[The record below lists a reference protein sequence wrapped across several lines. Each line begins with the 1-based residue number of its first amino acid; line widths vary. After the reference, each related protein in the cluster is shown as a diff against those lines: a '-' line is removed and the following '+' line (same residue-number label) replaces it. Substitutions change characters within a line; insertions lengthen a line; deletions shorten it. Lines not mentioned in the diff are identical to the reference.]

1 MQGFRLRFP
10 ALAMGAASLLTG
22 LAAHG
27 ADCVATFQSATG
39 RLTMEAVQV
48 GDVRYGAS
56 AQMLPNTTTL
66 VLESA
71 TPLAA
76 SACARPVTY
85 SGAEV
90 DLPNV
95 SVDGT
100 AYSARLSLVA
110 ASSPLRFSV
119 ASAVPLASTTKLVGS
134 AGIAAWDALA
144 QSERNRVTSWNSLF
158 IHQSV
163 GQDMEDGTASNG
175 YKAEY
180 FAPGMLITTTNLY
193 GGLFDGIS
201 NGDPMAKFS
210 YFRTNALANK
220 ANLRLAVFK
229 FGYADI
235 ESATLNAVQT
245 GYKAMVDELKSN
257 GIRVMH
263 VTPPLIFDTNYNTPK
278 MQMRSWMQ
286 TTFPDDVIFDL
297 QDIES
302 RTDAVGAR
310 CEQNGVWQICS
321 DIRSTPACPSKGQGI
336 DTVGQGH
343 LCFSAATKISKAFL
357 YALYLAGK

>member
-1 MQGFRLRFP
+1 MQGFHSRFP
-10 ALAMGAASLLTG
+10 ALAIGGASLLMCFG
-22 LAAHG
+22 VHG

-39 RLTMEAVQV
+39 RLNMEAVQV
-48 GDVRYGAS
+48 GDARFSAS
-56 AQMLPNTTTL
+56 AQMLPNTTTF

-71 TPLAA
+71 TPLSA
-76 SACARPVTY
+76 SACTSPVTY
-85 SGAEV
+85 SGTEV
-90 DLPNV
+90 DLPNI
-95 SVDGT
+95 SVDGA

-110 ASSPLRFSV
+110 ASDPLKFSL
-119 ASAVPLASTTKLVGS
+119 ASAVPLGSTNKIVGS
-134 AGIAAWDALA
+134 DGIAAWDALV

-158 IHQSV
+158 LHQSV
-163 GQDMEDGTASNG
+163 GQDLEDGTAING
-175 YKAEY
+175 FKAEY

-201 NGDPMAKFS
+201 NGDPTAKFS

-235 ESATLNAVQT
+235 ESGTLGAVQA
-245 GYKAMVDELKSN
+245 GYKTMVDELKSN
-257 GIRVMH
+257 GIRVLH

-336 DTVGQGH
+336 DTAGQGH
-343 LCFSAATKISKAFL
+343 LCLSAAAKISKAFL
-357 YALYLAGK
+357 YAVYVAGK

>member
-1 MQGFRLRFP
+1 
-10 ALAMGAASLLTG
+10 MGGASLLICF
-22 LAAHG
+22 AAQG

-39 RLTMEAVQV
+39 LLTMEAVQV
-48 GDVRYGAS
+48 GDVRYSAS
-56 AQMLPNTTTL
+56 EQMLPNTTTL

-71 TPLAA
+71 TPLTA
-76 SACARPVTY
+76 SGCTRPVTY
-85 SGAEV
+85 SDGTV

-110 ASSPLRFSV
+110 ASSPLRFTV
-119 ASAVPLASTTKLVGS
+119 ASAVPLGSNTKLVGS

-163 GQDMEDGTASNG
+163 GQDMEDGTAING
-175 YKAEY
+175 FKAEY
-180 FAPGMLITTTNLY
+180 FAPGMLMAATNLY

-201 NGDPMAKFS
+201 NGDPTAKFS
-210 YFRTNALANK
+210 YFRSNALANK

-235 ESATLNAVQT
+235 ESGTLNAVQL

-257 GIRVMH
+257 GIRVLH

-278 MQMRSWMQ
+278 MQLRSWMQ

-302 RTDAVGAR
+302 RTHAVGAR

-321 DIRSTPACPSKGQGI
+321 DIRSTPVCPSKGQGI

-343 LCFSAATKISKAFL
+343 LCLSAAVKISKAFL

>member
-1 MQGFRLRFP
+1 MQGFRSQFP
-10 ALAMGAASLLTG
+10 TLVMGGASLLMC
-22 LAAHG
+22 LAAQG

-48 GDVRYGAS
+48 GDVRYSAS

-66 VLESA
+66 VLENA
-71 TPLAA
+71 TPLATSVCA
-76 SACARPVTY
+76 SPVTY

-95 SVDGT
+95 SVDGA

-119 ASAVPLASTTKLVGS
+119 TSAVPLASNTKLVGG

-144 QSERNRVTSWNSLF
+144 PSERNRVTSWNSLF

-175 YKAEY
+175 FKAEY

-201 NGDPMAKFS
+201 NGDPIAKFS

-220 ANLRLAVFK
+220 ANLRLAIFK

-235 ESATLNAVQT
+235 ESGTLGSVQA

-302 RTDAVGAR
+302 RRDAVGAR

-321 DIRSTPACPSKGQGI
+321 DIRSTPACPSRGQGI

-343 LCFSAATKISKAFL
+343 LCLSAATKISKAFL